1 MTNRNAVDAD
11 ECAKLVGR
19 SIGEFNCREKY
30 LIEHNLSERCICAR
44 FARYLEDELY
54 RNGLRDYVVD
64 VEYNRNA
71 GDSSGNPKSPP
82 AKRIGARKRI
92 VVDLIAHKRGVGL
105 DYNLICIEMKK
116 LTNQKNLES
125 DKERLRRLTDPCG
138 DFCYVS
144 GFMIIIDDNPKR
156 HNYQL
161 EISSKYPEE

>member
-11 ECAKLVGR
+11 GCAKLVKS
-19 SIGEFNCREKY
+19 SIDNFNCREKY

-44 FARYLEDELY
+44 FAMYLEDELR

-71 GDSSGNPKSPP
+71 GDNSGNPKSLP
-82 AKRIGARKRI
+82 AKRMDARKRI
-92 VVDLIAHKRGVGL
+92 VVDLIAHKRGAGPGH
-105 DYNLICIEMKK
+105 NLICIEMKK

-125 DKERLRRLTDPCG
+125 DEERLQLLTDPCG
-138 DFCYVS
+138 NFCYVS

-161 EISSKYPEE
+161 GISSKYPEV

>member
-11 ECAKLVGR
+11 ECAKLVKR
-19 SIGEFNCREKY
+19 SMDNFNCREKY

-44 FARYLEDELY
+44 FARYLEDELH

-64 VEYNRNA
+64 VEYNSNA
-71 GDSSGNPKSPP
+71 GDSSGNPKSLP
-82 AKRIGARKRI
+82 AKRMGACKRI
-92 VVDLIAHKRGVGL
+92 VVDLIAHKRGAGS
-105 DYNLICIEMKK
+105 DHNLICIEMKK

-125 DKERLRRLTDPCG
+125 DEERLRRFTNPYG

-144 GFMIIIDDNPKR
+144 GFMIIIDNNPER

-161 EISSKYPEE
+161 EISSKYPEA